1 MNKHFQNKTVLILG
15 ATSGIGR
22 TMALQFAREG
32 ANVVVG
38 CRNMD
43 NGNEVEQILGQIL
56 GHP

>member
-43 NGNEVEQILGQIL
+43 NGNEVEQILG
-56 GHP
+56 HP